1 MSNQLFKFQLN
12 MLVEL
17 SNLESLLP
25 NSGDQLMLL
34 SKTIRFKVWPHS
46 NEMLLAAHL
55 YACNLVYGLIHR
67 TLPEAEE
74 NIILTQYVEYMKLSA
89 PRYCKQNLDGVY
101 DSLLSEIHQIYI
113 SKIIDKQWRKIN
125 PYYAEE
131 FCEDET
137 LQHKDII
144 CILDE
149 FYELASNKTVN
160 EFLKPLHLFSHQ
172 VFLRGRRGRWK
183 SKDDIAPPSL
193 QVAKENNII
202 NRWNPPKKRYLYLA
216 SGNRSE
222 VEQTVLAELRAQDGE
237 EITTAEFTFADS
249 ATHGVIVNLDYE
261 RLSREEVFSNFY
273 RYKDETISQITQAV
287 MQPGKVPAKDAILH
301 EINTR
306 TAQTEQAVVLFIGQ
320 LLLKEICD
328 RIFVPLDSDEDA
340 DSTKKDCCYKSFHML
355 AEYFEKKGYAGI
367 AYPSTRMKLNGSTG
381 SNLVIFDADSA
392 QANEST
398 MRTFIVGCEE

>member
-1 MSNQLFKFQLN
+1 M
-12 MLVEL
+12 
-17 SNLESLLP
+17 
-25 NSGDQLMLL
+25 
-34 SKTIRFKVWPHS
+34 
-46 NEMLLAAHL
+46 
-55 YACNLVYGLIHR
+55 
-67 TLPEAEE
+67 TLP
-74 NIILTQYVEYMKLSA
+74 
-89 PRYCKQNLDGVY
+89 
-101 DSLLSEIHQIYI
+101 
-113 SKIIDKQWRKIN
+113 
-125 PYYAEE
+125 
-131 FCEDET
+131 
-137 LQHKDII
+137 
-144 CILDE
+144 
-149 FYELASNKTVN
+149 
-160 EFLKPLHLFSHQ
+160 
-172 VFLRGRRGRWK
+172 
-183 SKDDIAPPSL
+183 PPSL

-328 RIFVPLDSDEDA
+328 RIFVPLDSDEDT